1 MILLFQESKM
11 AFNQTS
17 LVVRAIEIIFLYI
30 KSEIILMDKLQ
41 VVIDDPYLEPFSN
54 DLLLR

>member
-1 MILLFQESKM
+1 MILFQEGKM
-11 AFNQTS
+11 AFNQTN
-17 LVVRAIEIIFLYI
+17 LVRAIEIIFLYI

>member
-17 LVVRAIEIIFLYI
+17 LVRAIEIIFLYI
-30 KSEIILMDKLQ
+30 KSEILLMDKLQ
-41 VVIDDPYLEPFSN
+41 VVIDDPYLEPFAN
-54 DLLLR
+54 DLLLRL